1 MQLRHNALSNS
12 APTMSEI
19 ITAVYSNG
27 MLRPQ
32 NPLSLTDGQTVRLQV
47 LREEASFEA
56 EQIIQSLVAAGL
68 VTSPLHHGDVEPV
81 SEEAWRELT
90 QRLEAS
96 PGKPLSEIIIEER
109 GSM

>member
-1 MQLRHNALSNS
+1 
-12 APTMSEI
+12 MSEI

-47 LREEASFEA
+47 LTEEAEEEA

-68 VTSPLHHGDVEPV
+68 VTPPPHRSDVEPV

-90 QRLEAS
+90 QRLEAYA
-96 PGKPLSEIIIEER
+96 GKPLSDIIIEER
-109 GSM
+109 GQI

>member
-1 MQLRHNALSNS
+1 
-12 APTMSEI
+12 MSEI

-47 LREEASFEA
+47 LTEEAADET

-68 VTSPLHHGDVEPV
+68 VTPLQG
-81 SEEAWRELT
+81 
-90 QRLEAS
+90 
-96 PGKPLSEIIIEER
+96 
-109 GSM
+109 

>member
-1 MQLRHNALSNS
+1 MTTLPVKTAL
-12 APTMSEI
+12 TMSET

-27 MLRPQ
+27 VLRPQ
-32 NPLSLTDGQTVRLQV
+32 NPLSLTDGQTVRIQV
-47 LREEASFEA
+47 LEEADEA

-68 VTSPLHHGDVEPV
+68 VTPPPHRGDVESV

-109 GSM
+109 GPM

>member
-1 MQLRHNALSNS
+1 
-12 APTMSEI
+12 MSEI

-32 NPLSLTDGQTVRLQV
+32 NPLSLTDGQTVRIQILT
-47 LREEASFEA
+47 EERADEA
-56 EQIIQSLVAAGL
+56 QQIIQSLVAAGL
-68 VTSPLHHGDVEPV
+68 VTPPPCRGDVESV

-109 GSM
+109 GLM

>member
-1 MQLRHNALSNS
+1 MTTLPVRT

-32 NPLSLTDGQTVRLQV
+32 NPLSLTDGQTVRIQV
-47 LREEASFEA
+47 LTEEADET

-68 VTSPLHHGDVEPV
+68 VTPSPYKG
-81 SEEAWRELT
+81 RFFT
-90 QRLEAS
+90 IRKNQKKINR
-96 PGKPLSEIIIEER
+96 
-109 GSM
+109 

>member
-1 MQLRHNALSNS
+1 M
-12 APTMSEI
+12 PEI
-19 ITAVYSNG
+19 ITAVYENG
-27 MLRPQ
+27 VLRPL
-32 NPLSLTDGQTVRLQV
+32 NPLSLQEHQTVQIQL
-47 LREEASFEA
+47 LTEEPAMDA

-68 VTSPLHHGDVEPV
+68 VSSPPRRDDVEPV

-109 GSM
+109 G

>member
-1 MQLRHNALSNS
+1 
-12 APTMSEI
+12 MSEI

-27 MLRPQ
+27 VLHPQ
-32 NPLSLTDGQTVRLQV
+32 NPLSLNNGQTVRLQV
-47 LREEASFEA
+47 LTEEAASEA
-56 EQIIQSLVAAGL
+56 EQILQSLVAAGL
-68 VTSPLHHGDVEPV
+68 VTPPPHHDDIEPV

-109 GSM
+109 GPM

>member
-1 MQLRHNALSNS
+1 
-12 APTMSEI
+12 MSEI

-47 LREEASFEA
+47 LREEASKDT

-109 GSM
+109 GLM

>member
-1 MQLRHNALSNS
+1 M
-12 APTMSEI
+12 PEI

-27 MLRPQ
+27 VLRPQ
-32 NPLSLTDGQTVRLQV
+32 NHLSLQDGQTVRIQILT
-47 LREEASFEA
+47 EERADEA
-56 EQIIQSLVAAGL
+56 QQIIQSLVAAGL
-68 VTSPLHHGDVEPV
+68 VTPPPCRGDVESV

-109 GSM
+109 GLM

>member
-1 MQLRHNALSNS
+1 M
-12 APTMSEI
+12 PEI
-19 ITAVYSNG
+19 ITAVYENG
-27 MLRPQ
+27 VLRPI
-32 NPLSLTDGQTVRLQV
+32 NPITLQEHQTVRIPV
-47 LREEASFEA
+47 LTEEPAMDA

-68 VTSPLHHGDVEPV
+68 VSPPPRRGDVEPV

-96 PGKPLSEIIIEER
+96 PSKPLSEIIIEER